1 MPFRLRN
8 LLFRL
13 RGGKIEEHTFEV
25 TLGEAPGQS
34 DADRAVME
42 REMDAEIARQLSEGA
57 SPETARAAL
66 DEIARRHGSTVE
78 GFEEG

>member
-1 MPFRLRN
+1 MPSRLSN

-42 REMDAEIARQLSEGA
+42 REMDAEIAPQLSEGA
-57 SPETARAAL
+57 SSETARAAL

>member
-1 MPFRLRN
+1 MPSRLSN

-34 DADRAVME
+34 DADRAAME

-57 SPETARAAL
+57 SPETAKAAL
-66 DEIARRHGSTVE
+66 DEIARRHGGSVE
-78 GFEEG
+78 GFKES